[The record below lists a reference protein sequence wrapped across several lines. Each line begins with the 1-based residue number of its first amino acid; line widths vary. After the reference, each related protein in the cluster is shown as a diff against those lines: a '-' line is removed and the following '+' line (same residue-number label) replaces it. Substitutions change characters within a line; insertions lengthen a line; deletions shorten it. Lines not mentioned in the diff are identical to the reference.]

1 MKNLVTAV
9 ALLLIGFAGAQAQ
22 IVTPQPSPTAT
33 LSQTVG
39 LTEVEIV
46 YSRPGLRDRQA
57 FGKLVPYGQIWRT
70 GANASTKISFSDPV
84 MLGGQEIPAGTYAL
98 YTIPGEKEW
107 TVIVHKN
114 LTLWGEGGYD
124 QAEDLVRFTVPATKV
139 TDKVETFTMDLNNLN
154 DNQANISLV
163 WENTKVDIPL
173 EVNYA
178 EKVMASIDRTLAGP
192 SANDYANAANFYL
205 SQGKD
210 LGEALAWIT
219 KAVEM
224 RPEAFWYVH
233 TQAKIHLAMGDKA
246 KAKAAAEKSKEMASK
261 APNDFGYI
269 ANNNM
274 LLEQIAND

>member
-163 WENTKVDIPL
+163 CENTKVDIPL

>member
-1 MKNLVTAV
+1 M
-9 ALLLIGFAGAQAQ
+9 
-22 IVTPQPSPTAT
+22 S
-33 LSQTVG
+33 
-39 LTEVEIV
+39 
-46 YSRPGLRDRQA
+46 
-57 FGKLVPYGQIWRT
+57 
-70 GANASTKISFSDPV
+70 
-84 MLGGQEIPAGTYAL
+84 
-98 YTIPGEKEW
+98 YTC
-107 TVIVHKN
+107 
-114 LTLWGEGGYD
+114 
-124 QAEDLVRFTVPATKV
+124 LVRKRI
-139 TDKVETFTMDLNNLN
+139 KMDLNNLN
-154 DNQANISLV
+154 DNKANISLV